1 MAEGEA
7 LGFMS
12 KMDISALFGNILDN
26 AIEGTRRVEDPENRH
41 IRLYVSSQKGF
52 LKILAENT
60 FCGTVS
66 FEGGIPATSKTYEV
80 GYHGYGVRSIRATAE
95 KYGGNAMMKTVDG
108 WFQVH
113 VLIPQQET

>member
-1 MAEGEA
+1 MAIDTRYFTHPSDQKA
-7 LGFMS
+7 L
-12 KMDISALFGNILDN
+12 SALQSIPGFTPL
-26 AIEGTRRVEDPENRH
+26 
-41 IRLYVSSQKGF
+41 LKGF

-95 KYGGNAMMKTVDG
+95 KYGGNAIMKTEDG